1 MSVFFSA
8 FAAFMLLGI
17 PIAIALGMGCMV
29 LLWATG
35 QFHMMS
41 AFPRYMAAGL
51 DQFLLL
57 SIPLFVLTGNLM
69 SRGGITERIVLL
81 AQALVGRLPG
91 GLSMVGVTTCMFFGS
106 AATATSEAAV
116 MNPAMNR
123 RGYPR
128 DCAAALIAVSSVMG
142 SVIPPAISMII
153 FGALTGTS
161 IASLFLAGI
170 APGIMI
176 GLFLM
181 IYAWRQAVR
190 HGYPVAPRM
199 TWRARVIAVTAAA
212 PAALL
217 PVIILGGI
225 LSGTFTP
232 TESAGVAVIYAL
244 ILSAGVY
251 RQLTWQGLYEALW
264 QTAFLTA
271 GIMIVVAMALL
282 GAGCAPVLMASIFI
296 FAHSYPP
303 ARLAVMTSWMI
314 AFGSAGNVAGTSP
327 LATAAD
333 FFGWR
338 HVMLVLAAV
347 SFVTGFALIAF
358 VRDPEIEK
366 NPRANVGF
374 AGFIEALR
382 IRKLWPIIPLVGL
395 NYAPSVGIL
404 GLWAGPYL
412 ADIYGADSLLI
423 GHVTLFMA
431 IAVVTGSFVYGPLD
445 TIFGTRKW
453 VAVAG
458 NTGSVLVVAYLALF
472 PESGI
477 TRVTVSMVLIGLFGA
492 SYALIMAH
500 ARAYLPPHLTG
511 RGMALLNFFSMGTV
525 GVMQFLTGAVA
536 TAATVPGK
544 PVVAYSALF
553 GFYALTLGIAV
564 IIYLFSQDARP
575 EGIEKRSGRPR

>member
-1 MSVFFSA
+1 MAGIAALGIAYVLSQFYRSFLAVLTPALTLELGATKADLSLA
-8 FAAFMLLGI
+8 SGAWFAAFALLQFVVGVSLDKYGPKITVAVML
-17 PIAIALGMGCMV
+17 ALC
-29 LLWATG
+29 
-35 QFHMMS
+35 
-41 AFPRYMAAGL
+41 
-51 DQFLLL
+51 
-57 SIPLFVLTGNLM
+57 
-69 SRGGITERIVLL
+69 GGGG
-81 AQALVGRLPG
+81 ALVF
-91 GLSMVGVTTCMFFGS
+91 GL
-106 AATATSEAAV
+106 ATA
-116 MNPAMNR
+116 P
-123 RGYPR
+123 
-128 DCAAALIAVSSVMG
+128 
-142 SVIPPAISMII
+142 
-153 FGALTGTS
+153 
-161 IASLFLAGI
+161 
-170 APGIMI
+170 
-176 GLFLM
+176 
-181 IYAWRQAVR
+181 W
-190 HGYPVAPRM
+190 
-199 TWRARVIAVTAAA
+199 
-212 PAALL
+212 
-217 PVIILGGI
+217 
-225 LSGTFTP
+225 
-232 TESAGVAVIYAL
+232 
-244 ILSAGVY
+244 
-251 RQLTWQGLYEALW
+251 
-264 QTAFLTA
+264 
-271 GIMIVVAMALL
+271 MIVVAMALL

-374 AGFIEALR
+374 AGFIEAIR

-575 EGIEKRSGRPR
+575 ESVEKRSGRRR